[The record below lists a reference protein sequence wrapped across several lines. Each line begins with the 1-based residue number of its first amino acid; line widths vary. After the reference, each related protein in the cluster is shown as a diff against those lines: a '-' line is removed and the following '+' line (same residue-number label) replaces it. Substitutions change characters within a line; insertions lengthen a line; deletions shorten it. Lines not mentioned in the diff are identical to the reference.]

1 MKTAYRRPLALLL
14 AAVLAAAPLCT
25 SALAAGELEPV
36 CDESYYATLDY
47 YGGLM
52 DASVVKSYQTNGHTS
67 LTDYGTY
74 DDIIN
79 LTDDRT
85 PTVSDGTVT
94 FDLGED
100 APSRFYFEGKTQQP
114 FHDLPWTFSVSYKLN
129 GAPAL
134 AEDLAGKTGLV
145 EIDLDVL
152 PNPNASEYSRNNLV
166 LTAATAFNADDILS
180 LEAPGAEVQLVG
192 NLRTVLFMVMPGEEQ
207 HFAIRVGSDDFSFSG
222 LVLLAVPATLQ
233 QLDQIADLREAKEKV
248 EDSYDAINDSMDVI
262 LNTLDG
268 MSGSLNATASG
279 LDRLNA
285 ARGTISSGKGQ
296 VYDSADAALAD
307 LDALNGALAPLNGH
321 LDTASQALTDTTG
334 TLTALTENAVALK
347 PELSAARKSIQN
359 LQSDTKKLKELAGSI
374 ESYNKEAAQIAGNL
388 ENDFSDMS
396 DALEDLES
404 SLAKLESALKG
415 AKGVSEVDTIH
426 IGGFTSSEQ
435 ILEKLEEV
443 QAGKATY
450 DQMLAAG
457 LLPEGTTFEE
467 FLMIPTEMGGPGK
480 TAEEAQLAV
489 KLLEMS
495 QEADFEEQLKL
506 LDTANSAIPGV
517 NDKIDEVNSLVSGLA
532 KPTAN
537 VVDDLQSLTIAL
549 GEDGLSDDLTRL
561 SKLASDLLK
570 DLKAHEGDAAGLLD
584 HLDELGGLA
593 DRVTRNADTA
603 LDLVQKLDDTLNT
616 YEPQAQQALT
626 DAKAL
631 SDTTQAALKD
641 THAFLSSAEALLEQS
656 GPSLDDGT
664 RQTLSG
670 LSDALRRS
678 TAGLDQTGTIR
689 NAKDTITSLID
700 DEWDSHTGGDNNLL
714 LMDAGAVPVSL
725 TSAQNGN
732 PQSVQYI
739 MRTQEIKADEEES
752 QQTLSQQSA
761 DQGTF
766 WSRVAAMFRDFWN
779 AITGLFRK

>member
-1 MKTAYRRPLALLL
+1 MKTPYRRPLALLL

-152 PNPNASEYSRNNLV
+152 PNLNASVYSRNNLV

-359 LQSDTKKLKELAGSI
+359 LQSDTKKLKGLAGSI

-396 DALEDLES
+396 DALEDLER

-457 LLPEGTTFEE
+457 LLPEGTTFEQ

-584 HLDELGGLA
+584 HLDELGDLA

-641 THAFLSSAEALLEQS
+641 THAFLSSAEALLKQS
-656 GPSLDDGT
+656 GPSLDNGT

-678 TAGLDQTGTIR
+678 TAGLEQTGTIR

>member
-152 PNPNASEYSRNNLV
+152 PNLNASEYSRNNLV

-359 LQSDTKKLKELAGSI
+359 LQSDTKKLKGLAGSI

-396 DALEDLES
+396 DALEDLER

-457 LLPEGTTFEE
+457 LLPEGTTFEQ

-584 HLDELGGLA
+584 HLDELGDLA
-593 DRVTRNADTA
+593 DRVTQNADTA
-603 LDLVQKLDDTLNT
+603 LDLVQKLDDTLNI

-641 THAFLSSAEALLEQS
+641 THAFLSSAEALLKQS

-678 TAGLDQTGTIR
+678 TAGLEQTGTIR

>member
-1 MKTAYRRPLALLL
+1 MKTPYRRPLALLL

-334 TLTALTENAVALK
+334 TLTALTENAMALK

-359 LQSDTKKLKELAGSI
+359 LQSDTKKLKALAGSI

-396 DALEDLES
+396 DALEDLER

-457 LLPEGTTFEE
+457 LLPEGTTFEQ

-584 HLDELGGLA
+584 HLDELGDLA
-593 DRVTRNADTA
+593 DRVTQNADTA

-641 THAFLSSAEALLEQS
+641 THAFLSSAEALLKQS

>member
-1 MKTAYRRPLALLL
+1 MKTPYRRPLALLL

-268 MSGSLNATASG
+268 MSSSLNATASG

-347 PELSAARKSIQN
+347 PELSAAWKSIQN

-396 DALEDLES
+396 DALEDLER

-457 LLPEGTTFEE
+457 LLPEGTTFEQ

-537 VVDDLQSLTIAL
+537 VVDDLQSPTIAL

-584 HLDELGGLA
+584 HLDELGDLA
-593 DRVTRNADTA
+593 DRVTQNADTA

-641 THAFLSSAEALLEQS
+641 THAFLSSAEALLKQS

-678 TAGLDQTGTIR
+678 TAGLEQTGTIR
-689 NAKDTITSLID
+689 NAKDAITSLID

>member
-1 MKTAYRRPLALLL
+1 MKTAYRRPMALLL

-25 SALAAGELEPV
+25 SALAAGALEPV

-67 LTDYGTY
+67 LTDHGAY
-74 DDIIN
+74 DAIIN
-79 LTDDRT
+79 LTDDRV
-85 PTVSDGTVT
+85 PTVSNGTVT

-114 FHDLPWTFSVSYKLN
+114 FHSLPWTFSVSYKLN

-152 PNPNASEYSRNNLV
+152 PNPSASEYSRNNLV

-233 QLDQIADLREAKEKV
+233 QLDQIADLRQAKEKA
-248 EDSYDAINDSMDVI
+248 EDSYDAINDSMDII

-268 MSGSLNATASG
+268 MSGSLSATASG

-296 VYDSADAALAD
+296 VYDSADAALAE
-307 LDALNGALAPLNGH
+307 LDALNGALAPLTGH

-347 PELSAARKSIQN
+347 PELSAARTSIQN
-359 LQSDTKKLKELAGSI
+359 LQSDAKKLKELADSI
-374 ESYNKEAAQIAGNL
+374 ESYNKEATQIAGNL
-388 ENDFSDMS
+388 ESDFDDMS
-396 DALEDLES
+396 DALAKLES

-415 AKGVSEVDTIH
+415 AKGVSEVGTIH

-435 ILEKLEEV
+435 ILKKLEEV
-443 QAGKATY
+443 QSGKAAY
-450 DQMLAAG
+450 DQMLDAG
-457 LLPEGTTFEE
+457 LLPAGTTFEQ
-467 FLMIPTEMGGPGK
+467 FLMLPPEMGGPGK
-480 TAEEAQLAV
+480 TAEEAQMAV
-489 KLLEMS
+489 RLLEMS

-517 NDKIDEVNSLVSGLA
+517 NDKIGEVNSLVSGLA

-537 VVDDLQSLTIAL
+537 VVDDLQGLTIAL

-570 DLKAHEGDAAGLLD
+570 DQKDHGGDAAGLLD

-593 DRVTRNADTA
+593 DRVAQNADAA

-626 DAKAL
+626 DARAL
-631 SDTTQAALKD
+631 SDTAQAALKN
-641 THAFLSSAEALLEQS
+641 THAFLSSAESLLKRG

-689 NAKDTITSLID
+689 SAKDTITDLID

-714 LMDAGAVPVSL
+714 LMDAGAIPASL
-725 TSAQNGN
+725 TSEQNGN
-732 PQSVQYI
+732 SQSIQYI
-739 MRTQEIKADEEES
+739 MRTQEIKVEEES
-752 QQTLSQQSA
+752 QQAPSQQSA

>member
-1 MKTAYRRPLALLL
+1 MKTPYRRPLALLL

-307 LDALNGALAPLNGH
+307 LDALNGALAPLNSH

-396 DALEDLES
+396 DALEDLER

-457 LLPEGTTFEE
+457 LLPEGTTFEQ

-584 HLDELGGLA
+584 HLDELGDLA

-626 DAKAL
+626 DARAL
-631 SDTTQAALKD
+631 SDTAQAALKN
-641 THAFLSSAEALLEQS
+641 THAFLSSAESLLKRG

-689 NAKDTITSLID
+689 SAKDTITDLID

-714 LMDAGAVPVSL
+714 LMDAGAIPASL
-725 TSAQNGN
+725 TSEQNGN
-732 PQSVQYI
+732 PQSIQYI
-739 MRTQEIKADEEES
+739 MRTQEIKVEEES
-752 QQTLSQQSA
+752 QQAPSQQSA

>member
-1 MKTAYRRPLALLL
+1 MKTPYRRPLALLL

-152 PNPNASEYSRNNLV
+152 PNLNASVYSRNNLV

-359 LQSDTKKLKELAGSI
+359 LQSDTKKLKGLAGSI

-396 DALEDLES
+396 DALEDLER

-457 LLPEGTTFEE
+457 LLPEGTTFEQ

-584 HLDELGGLA
+584 HLDELGDLA

-641 THAFLSSAEALLEQS
+641 THAFLSSAEALLKQS

-678 TAGLDQTGTIR
+678 TAGLEQTGTIR

>member
-1 MKTAYRRPLALLL
+1 MKTPYRRPLALLL

-396 DALEDLES
+396 DALEDLER

-457 LLPEGTTFEE
+457 LLPEGTTFEQ

-584 HLDELGGLA
+584 HLDELGDLA
-593 DRVTRNADTA
+593 GRVTQNADTA

-641 THAFLSSAEALLEQS
+641 THAFLSSAEALLKQS
-656 GPSLDDGT
+656 GPSLDDGP

-678 TAGLDQTGTIR
+678 TAGLEQTGTIR

-714 LMDAGAVPVSL
+714 LMDAGAGPGSL

>member
-1 MKTAYRRPLALLL
+1 MKTPYRRPLALLL

-152 PNPNASEYSRNNLV
+152 PNLNASEYSRNNLV

-359 LQSDTKKLKELAGSI
+359 LQSDTKKLKGLAGSI

-396 DALEDLES
+396 DALEDLER

-457 LLPEGTTFEE
+457 LLPEGTTFEQ

-584 HLDELGGLA
+584 HLDELGDLA

-641 THAFLSSAEALLEQS
+641 THAFLSSAEALLKQS

-678 TAGLDQTGTIR
+678 TAGLEQTGTIR